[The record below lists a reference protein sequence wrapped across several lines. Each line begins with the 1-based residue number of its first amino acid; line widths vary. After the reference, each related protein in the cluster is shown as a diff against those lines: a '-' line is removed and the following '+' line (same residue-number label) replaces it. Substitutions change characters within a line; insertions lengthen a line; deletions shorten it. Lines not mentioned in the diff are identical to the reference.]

1 MASLNGGPDP
11 PLDIFS
17 NHWRPKTLGDKP
29 ARKCASPGRPQR
41 YTRSVFAPHLG
52 KFRSGEALPLRAN
65 VHADSYR
72 WGVKRSVGNDRSII
86 DRASVSDATA
96 PVASICIAMLPSA
109 VASTGPAITVRPVA
123 SAVS

>member
-11 PLDIFS
+11 PLDISS

-41 YTRSVFAPHLG
+41 YIRSVFWHTYESSAP
-52 KFRSGEALPLRAN
+52 RSTPLRAN
-65 VHADSYR
+65 VHADSYG
-72 WGVKRSVGNDRSII
+72 WGVKHSVGKDRSII
-86 DRASVSDATA
+86 DLASVSDVTA

-109 VASTGPAITVRPVA
+109 VASTGPAITVLPVA